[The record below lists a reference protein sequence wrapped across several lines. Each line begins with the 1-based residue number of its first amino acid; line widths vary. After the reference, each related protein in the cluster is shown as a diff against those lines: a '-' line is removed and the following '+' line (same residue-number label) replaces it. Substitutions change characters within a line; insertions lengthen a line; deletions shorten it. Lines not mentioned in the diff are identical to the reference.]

1 MHLARE
7 AARTQGYKPRLLVAC
22 ALNDYAAELTEQF
35 HCMLDEIGLTHTY
48 YQAPGI
54 HDYYFV
60 DHALQW
66 ALENWL
72 KLDGPQVKEV

>member
-1 MHLARE
+1 M
-7 AARTQGYKPRLLVAC
+7 AC
-22 ALNDYAAELTEQF
+22 ALNDYAAELTEQY
-35 HCMLDEIGLTHTY
+35 HQMLNEIGLEHTY

-72 KLDGPQVKEV
+72 KLDKPQEGGINDVDDLYAVQSRTGC